1 MHVFDMNRMLI
12 NAYPYSYLLEVAFR
26 STFTF
31 FVAYVFLR
39 LIGRRG
45 VKQMTLFEIVII
57 LTLGSA
63 AGDVALNEDS
73 PLLPVVVTFT
83 VIIGLYRIFTFL
95 INKRTHYQVLLEGKP
110 VTLVKSGRLKF
121 NNANNQ
127 SYAFEELIMEL
138 REKGVEHLGQVKLA
152 LLEIDGNL
160 SVYFYPD
167 NEVKPGLSILPATL
181 RERHCE
187 INEMGYYA
195 CVNCSDTLFL
205 NPCEQHPCRVC
216 GATAWTKASES
227 IRIT

>member
-1 MHVFDMNRMLI
+1 MHVFDMDRILM

-31 FVAYVFLR
+31 FVAYFFLR

-63 AGDVALNEDS
+63 AGDVALNEDT
-73 PLLPVVVTFT
+73 PLLPVMVTFT
-83 VIIGLYRIFTFL
+83 VIIGLYRGFTYL
-95 INKRTHYQVLLEGKP
+95 INKRTHYQILLEGKP
-110 VTLVKSGRLKF
+110 VTLVKCGRLNF
-121 NNANNQ
+121 HNAKNQ

-152 LLEIDGNL
+152 LLEVDGNL

-167 NEVKPGLSILPATL
+167 NEVKPGLSILPAKL
-181 RERHCE
+181 RAGRDE
-187 INEMGYYA
+187 INKTGYYA
-195 CVNCSDTLFL
+195 CVNCSDTLLL
-205 NPCEQHPCRVC
+205 NPCEHHPCRVC
-216 GATAWTKASES
+216 GAKIWTQASDS